1 MTIHMPPPRN
11 PLTLPVAPQSPRL
24 AEHGLEPGACLG
36 SRYELRM
43 LLGEGGMGAVFLARD
58 MALASDVALKLLYRD
73 VASQEEALRRVR
85 TEVLLAH
92 KITHPNVCRTYD
104 LEHIDDLYF
113 VKMEYVA
120 GETLAKRH
128 QSHTQLPVAEVL
140 RIARAVASGLVA
152 AHAQDV
158 VHCDLKP
165 ENILIEHG
173 TERVVLMDF
182 GLARIQSRS
191 RLGDQKD
198 VSGTPAYMA
207 PEQLASSQADAR
219 SDLYALGCVM
229 YELLTGDVPHP
240 LATTFENALQ
250 YSTEPIVP
258 VHEKRADVPPWLSR
272 VIARLLDKD
281 PQKRY
286 RSANELLIALDWP
299 RRLLRRGIIGGL
311 AVLLGLVMSLT
322 WYAGASRPASWQPQ
336 IKARSPAYDEN
347 ASNAAISPDGQS
359 LAYVAD
365 RDETWRV
372 YVEPLSGGPARTIA
386 SLGYVGSLRWTHDSR
401 ALLGVTPDDRLVR
414 ISVQD
419 GGIEQLAEYTS
430 AADDC
435 NGRLVFVTQ
444 DVGPHS
450 GEARFLMREP
460 SGYERDLLRIPGD
473 SLIKELHCDRAGRQ
487 LAYASIITK
496 PGIVDQSDIYILDLE
511 EGKPRRLTFDQQNNR
526 NPTFASDGKSVIFS
540 SLQNGT
546 SELMEIPIQG
556 GKSLLIPTGLGRVVL
571 TTGLARTSGAD
582 VSPDGHLLVYS
593 EEAPAFPLFA
603 YDLATQR
610 RRRVHSALDLLWQV
624 HPAPDGRELIL
635 RMTRQG
641 KNYAAAIDIA
651 DGKERLLTPADAVT
665 LTIDGRE
672 VIYAINDD
680 KGAEIRAI
688 PRTGGPSR
696 LISRVSGAVAS
707 LHLDAAGWIYPWIKG
722 MSHEGTWKVPLAGGD
737 AIRESTLAD
746 AIVLPAPV
754 GGWRLVG
761 HKLNSSMLRW
771 HLLRPGEP
779 LDTIAAKTFD
789 ARPRIAWA
797 SDGTF
802 FLSWN
807 GREIIRHT
815 LPPRGGEEVLMSS
828 DVIDEM
834 ALSHDGKTLFLGEWS
849 GHVTRQMII
858 NFDERPRPWK

>member
-1 MTIHMPPPRN
+1 
-11 PLTLPVAPQSPRL
+11 
-24 AEHGLEPGACLG
+24 
-36 SRYELRM
+36 
-43 LLGEGGMGAVFLARD
+43 MGAVFLARD
-58 MALASDVALKLLYRD
+58 MALASDVALKLLYSN

-85 TEVLLAH
+85 TEVLLAQ

-104 LEHIDDLYF
+104 LEHVDDRYF
-113 VKMEYVA
+113 VKMEYVV

-128 QSHTQLPVAEVL
+128 QRHTQLPIAEVL
-140 RIARAVASGLVA
+140 RIARAVASGLAA

-165 ENILIEHG
+165 ENILIEHR
-173 TERVVLMDF
+173 TDRVVLMDF
-182 GLARIQSRS
+182 GLARIQTHSRFGE
-191 RLGDQKD
+191 RQD

-207 PEQLASSQADAR
+207 PEQLASGQADAR

-229 YELLTGDVPHP
+229 YELLMGDVPHP
-240 LATTFENALQ
+240 QATTFENAVRC
-250 YSTEPIVP
+250 SKEPIP
-258 VHEKRADVPPWLSR
+258 SVHEKRADVPPWLSR
-272 VIARLLDKD
+272 VVARLLEKD

-286 RSANELLIALDWP
+286 RSANELLTALDWP

-311 AVLLGLVMSLT
+311 AVSVGLVMFLT
-322 WYAGASRPASWQPQ
+322 WHVGASHPASWQPQ
-336 IKARSPAYDEN
+336 IQARTPAYDEN
-347 ASNAAISPDGQS
+347 AGNSVISPDGQS

-386 SLGYVGSLRWTHDSR
+386 SLGYVNSLRWTHDSR
-401 ALLGVTPDDRLVR
+401 ALLGVTQEDRLVR

-419 GGIEQLAEYTS
+419 GAVERLAENTW
-430 AADDC
+430 AVDDC
-435 NGRLVFVTQ
+435 HGRLVFVTQ
-444 DVGPHS
+444 DTAQNS
-450 GEARFLMREP
+450 GAVRFLMREP
-460 SGYERDLLRIPGD
+460 SGYEREILRVPGD
-473 SLIKELHCDRAGRQ
+473 PLIKELHCDRAGRQ
-487 LAYASIITK
+487 LAYSHTTIK

-511 EGKPRRLTFDQQNNR
+511 EGMQRRLTFDQKNNR
-526 NPTFASDGKSVIFS
+526 NPTFASDGKSIIFS
-540 SLQNGT
+540 SLRNGT
-546 SELMEIPIQG
+546 SELMEMSTQG
-556 GKSLLIPTGLGRVVL
+556 GESLLIPTGLGRVVL
-571 TTGLARTSGAD
+571 TTGLARTSGSD
-582 VSPDGHLLVYS
+582 VSPDGRLLVYT
-593 EEAPAFPLFA
+593 EETPAFPLFA

-610 RRRVHSALDLLWQV
+610 RHRVHPALDLLWQV
-624 HPAPDGRELIL
+624 HPTPDGRELIL

-641 KNYAAAIDIA
+641 KNYAAAISLA
-651 DGKERLLTPADAVT
+651 DGKERILTPADAVA
-665 LTIDGRE
+665 LTVDGQE
-672 VIYAINDD
+672 VIYTINDD

-696 LISRVSGAVAS
+696 FISRVSGTVS
-707 LHLDAAGWIYPWIKG
+707 LLKLDGRGWIYPWIKG

-737 AIRESTLAD
+737 AIRESTLGD
-746 AIVLPAPV
+746 AIVVPAPV

-779 LDTIAAKTFD
+779 LDTVAAKTFD

-815 LPPRGGEEVLMSS
+815 LPPAGGEEVVMHSEL
-828 DVIDEM
+828 IDEM

-849 GHVTRQMII
+849 GHVTRQMIV
-858 NFDERPRPWK
+858 NFADRHRPAPP